1 MFCDELTWKRK
12 KDSNL
17 KEQDKIKLHVTAG
30 SDASGLAL
38 YPPQVFGKNGELVT
52 LGDASF
58 GIVLKLSNKKRRVV
72 VIGRK
77 NHPPVERLSREEF

>member
-1 MFCDELTWKRK
+1 MFCDEHIRNRT
-12 KDSNL
+12 KDLNL
-17 KEQDKIKLHVTAG
+17 KEQDKIKRHVAATL
-30 SDASGLAL
+30 STTCLAL
-38 YPPQVFGKNGELVT
+38 NPPQVFGNNGEFVT

-77 NHPPVERLSREEF
+77 NHPPVERLSRED